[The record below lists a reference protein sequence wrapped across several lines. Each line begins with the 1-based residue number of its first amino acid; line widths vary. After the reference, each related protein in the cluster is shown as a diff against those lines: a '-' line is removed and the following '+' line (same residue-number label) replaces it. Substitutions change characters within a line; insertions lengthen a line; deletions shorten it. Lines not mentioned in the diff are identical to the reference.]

1 MNEALTPGVITL
13 ADAVN
18 ELKRN
23 GYIFIF
29 EKKNEFLYC
38 IEKAMNFRSYELNIT
53 EKFRYENKNEPSKN
67 SVLYAVES
75 PEYGLKGLLVN

>member
-1 MNEALTPGVITL
+1 MNEAPVSRSVTL
-13 ADAVN
+13 AEALD

-23 GYIFIF
+23 GYTFIF

-38 IEKAMNFRSYELNIT
+38 IEKELNFRSYELNIT
-53 EKFRYENKNEPSKN
+53 EKFRYENKSEPSKN

-75 PEYGLKGLLVN
+75 QEFGLKGFLVK